1 MRLKAKRFEKSRK
14 VTATVVVAAL
24 VLAFSYGIA
33 SVVVRQSP
41 RFQLTSGQ
49 NFSITSSVH
58 TTYSSGT
65 CVGPSTAK
73 LSTGTTQCLAVE
85 VHNPLSVPMTVTAL
99 SMTVTS
105 FVATASAPAGSC
117 TLSTVT
123 KPTLTAGFSVPAGG
137 TYTVDEPIKIK
148 PSAATQSHCEGGTF
162 HFSFSGAASY
172 TDTTTTALTASLSGS
187 TGTLKATVTPANP
200 SFDLHG
206 PATAPVHGISFY
218 SCGTTASCTSKSVLA
233 ATVPLTTRT
242 GTTLAASATHTV
254 SGLSTAGT
262 YYYEAS
268 YPATGTHTGTFAGS
282 TSSIESI
289 TIAGSSGGGGGGGGT
304 VPPPSSGST
313 PPKASAT
320 TVVTGVHTGNVTVG
334 IGKSVF
340 LNGGT
345 ITGTVT
351 VDATSTFA
359 ATGGT
364 IRGNVVSKGGA
375 VSLIGTHVDGSV
387 SVTGRKS
394 TKAHSRF
401 TKVEWPSL
409 FFGSATQ
416 YARKRSAATH
426 ICGAVIS
433 KNLTYDYNALPFELG
448 GSHAC
453 RADVV
458 HGSLTVA
465 SNTAPFLI
473 VGNAVS
479 GNISISGDKGGTLLR
494 NVAGGT
500 CSLGR
505 NNPRVTGRGN
515 TAKKAN
521 TCNATR

>member
-1 MRLKAKRFEKSRK
+1 MSLKPKPFEKSRK

-24 VLAFSYGIA
+24 VLAAFSYGIA

-49 NFSITSSVH
+49 NFSITSTVYA
-58 TTYSSGT
+58 TYNAGSCTGA
-65 CVGPSTAK
+65 STAK
-73 LSTGTTQCLAVE
+73 LSAGSTQCLAVT
-85 VHNPLSVPMTVTAL
+85 VRNPLSVAMTVSSL
-99 SMTVTS
+99 SMTVSS
-105 FVATASAPAGSC
+105 FTATPSNHDTPVC
-117 TLSTVT
+117 TKTMVT
-123 KPTLTAGFSVPAGG
+123 APTLFSSAFTIAPRTTMTIDKPITLTTSGG
-137 TYTVDEPIKIK
+137 T
-148 PSAATQSHCEGGTF
+148 QGNCENGTF

-172 TDTTTTALTASLSGS
+172 TDTTTTVLTASLSGS
-187 TGTLKATVTPANP
+187 TGTLKATVSPANP
-200 SFDLHG
+200 SFDSNG
-206 PATAPVHGISFY
+206 PAAAPIHTVTFY

-233 ATVPLTTRT
+233 ATVPLTTAT
-242 GTTLAASATHTV
+242 GNNLAASATHTV

-268 YPATGTHTGTFAGS
+268 YPATGAHTGTFAGS

-289 TIAGSSGGGGGGGGT
+289 TVAQTSGGGGGGGT

-320 TVVTGVHTGNVTVG
+320 TVVTGVHTGSVTVG
-334 IGKSVF
+334 NGKSVF

-351 VDATSTFA
+351 VTKTATFA

-364 IRGNVVSKGGA
+364 IRGNVVSTGGA
-375 VSLIGTHVDGSV
+375 VSLIGTRVDGSIT
-387 SVTGRKS
+387 VTGLKTS
-394 TKAHSRF
+394 KAHREF
-401 TKVEWPSL
+401 GTAALPS
-409 FFGSATQ
+409 FGFVQ
-416 YARKRSAATH
+416 YFRKRLAATH
-426 ICGAVIS
+426 ICGTVIE
-433 KNLTYDYNALPFELG
+433 KNLIYNHNSLPFEMG

-453 RADVV
+453 RSDVV
-458 HGSLTVA
+458 HGSLNVA

-479 GNISISGDKGGTLLR
+479 GNVSVAGNKGGTLIR

-521 TCNATR
+521 TCNASR